1 MVGTPL
7 GNPGDLSPRARACL
21 EEADLV
27 LAEDTKREGL
37 ACARWGVTV
46 RRFVSYH
53 DHNEKEKASSVLE
66 LLREGKNIALIS
78 DAGMPV
84 MADPGYVVIRACR
97 EAGLPVSVIP
107 GPCAP
112 VTALAGSGIPPQ
124 PFIFFGFLAFFF
136 WHLLEK
142 GGVDERLLSNR
153 RRAGMLLLTF
163 FTLLSFLLLF
173 LLDRGVGADAV
184 LLVGSL
190 GYALGMILSPV
201 LTLVLD
207 RAVD

>member
-1 MVGTPL
+1 M
-7 GNPGDLSPRARACL
+7 DRAR
-21 EEADLV
+21 
-27 LAEDTKREGL
+27 
-37 ACARWGVTV
+37 TV
-46 RRFVSYH
+46 RAVSPWFSLFSLFGLLGFLPKH
-53 DHNEKEKASSVLE
+53 D
-66 LLREGKNIALIS
+66 
-78 DAGMPV
+78 
-84 MADPGYVVIRACR
+84 
-97 EAGLPVSVIP
+97 
-107 GPCAP
+107 
-112 VTALAGSGIPPQ
+112 GSPNYFF
-124 PFIFFGFLAFFF
+124 FIFFGFLAFFF

-153 RRAGMLLLTF
+153 RRAGMLLLT
-163 FTLLSFLLLF
+163 FLLLF

>member
-1 MVGTPL
+1 M
-7 GNPGDLSPRARACL
+7 DRAR
-21 EEADLV
+21 
-27 LAEDTKREGL
+27 T
-37 ACARWGVTV
+37 
-46 RRFVSYH
+46 
-53 DHNEKEKASSVLE
+53 
-66 LLREGKNIALIS
+66 
-78 DAGMPV
+78 
-84 MADPGYVVIRACR
+84 IRAVSPWFSLFSLF
-97 EAGLPVSVIP
+97 GL
-107 GPCAP
+107 
-112 VTALAGSGIPPQ
+112 L
-124 PFIFFGFLAFFF
+124 GFLPKHDGSPNYFFF

>member
-1 MVGTPL
+1 M
-7 GNPGDLSPRARACL
+7 DRAR
-21 EEADLV
+21 
-27 LAEDTKREGL
+27 
-37 ACARWGVTV
+37 TV
-46 RRFVSYH
+46 RAVSPWFSLFSPFGLLGFLPKH
-53 DHNEKEKASSVLE
+53 D
-66 LLREGKNIALIS
+66 
-78 DAGMPV
+78 
-84 MADPGYVVIRACR
+84 
-97 EAGLPVSVIP
+97 
-107 GPCAP
+107 
-112 VTALAGSGIPPQ
+112 GSPNYFF
-124 PFIFFGFLAFFF
+124 FIFFGFLAFFF

-173 LLDRGVGADAV
+173 LLDWGVGADAV